1 MVDRNEQENFWT
13 EEYSKNYIE
22 KNDNFNIELLLKGW
36 EDILNQTSQI
46 NSVVECGANIGRN
59 ILALEEILPQADKT
73 AIEISPDAS
82 KILEERFPKLNVKNS
97 SILESHHSGQT
108 YDLVFTMGVLIHI
121 APEDLMRTMEKM
133 FDLSQRYIVIGEY
146 FNRTPVSLTYQ
157 GQEKKLFKRD
167 FGKYFLERYENQVS
181 LVDYGF
187 LWGHIYDDAGFD
199 DLTWWVFQKN

>member
-1 MVDRNEQENFWT
+1 MVDRNEQENFWA

-22 KNDNFNIELLLKGW
+22 KNDNFNRELLLEGW
-36 EDILNQTSQI
+36 KDILNQTSQI

-82 KILEERFPKLNVKNS
+82 KILEERFPKLNVKKS
-97 SILESHHSGQT
+97 SILDSNHSGQT
-108 YDLVFTMGVLIHI
+108 YDLVFTMGVLIHV

-133 FDLSQRYIVIGEY
+133 FELSQRYIVIGEY
-146 FNRTPVSLTYQ
+146 FNRTPISLTYQ
-157 GQEKKLFKRD
+157 GQENKLFKRD
-167 FGKYFLERYENQVS
+167 FGKYFLEHYENEVN